1 VHKPVTD
8 TFLALLLTRAR
19 LNHGGAQI
27 FFCGPK
33 GEPLHVA
40 RRPIHPAELE
50 LLGEALGLLPELER
64 AQPRPLRAS
73 DPGGRFTLAALDE
86 EHDMFVMI
94 FEKPAE
100 AEAREARALA
110 IRKEIEPHTAR
121 LRKIFRGALP

>member
-1 VHKPVTD
+1 MHKPVTD

-27 FFCGPK
+27 FIFGPK

-40 RRPIHPAELE
+40 RRPIAPAELE
-50 LLGEALGLLPELER
+50 LLDEVVALLPELAQ

-73 DPGGRFTLAALDE
+73 DPGGRFTLAAIDE
-86 EHDMFVMI
+86 EHEMFLMI

-110 IRKEIEPHTAR
+110 IRKEIEPHTER